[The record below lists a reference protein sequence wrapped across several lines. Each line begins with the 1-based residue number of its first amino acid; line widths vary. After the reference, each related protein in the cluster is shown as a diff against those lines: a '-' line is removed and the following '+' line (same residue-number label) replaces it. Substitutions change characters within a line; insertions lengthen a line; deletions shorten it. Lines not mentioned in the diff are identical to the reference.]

1 MNWARGIKNA
11 ALVLL
16 LAAAPVSA
24 VPRLD
29 LSTYPKVAA
38 GDRRWVI
45 QLPGVLL
52 PSKDASMS
60 TNPAD
65 WRVQLLVGQM
75 VQLDCNR
82 QMFGGKL
89 RAVKP
94 AQKDGP
100 VIYRV
105 TDVGQ
110 LASTRMACPA
120 DQPRRL
126 GFVQMAGKAFVVPY
140 NASRPIVV
148 DAPRPLELRWRLWK
162 AESQE
167 RPAPRSRART
177 PKTRAPKARAKKR
190 AERCSKNARTAQAY
204 STRPRKANTR
214 SRKTR
219 STSPRKRCPPG

>member
-1 MNWARGIKNA
+1 
-11 ALVLL
+11 
-16 LAAAPVSA
+16 
-24 VPRLD
+24 
-29 LSTYPKVAA
+29 
-38 GDRRWVI
+38 
-45 QLPGVLL
+45 
-52 PSKDASMS
+52 
-60 TNPAD
+60 
-65 WRVQLLVGQM
+65 M

-94 AQKDGP
+94 AQKGGP

-126 GFVQMAGKAFVVPY
+126 GFVPMAGKAFVVPY

-167 RPAPRSRART
+167 RPA
-177 PKTRAPKARAKKR
+177 
-190 AERCSKNARTAQAY
+190 QLQ
-204 STRPRKANTR
+204 
-214 SRKTR
+214 
-219 STSPRKRCPPG
+219 

>member
-1 MNWARGIKNA
+1 MEELVQKYILSNASAACRRHDGYNRAYMDMNWTRGIKNA

-29 LSTYPKVAA
+29 LSSYPKVAA

-45 QLPGVLL
+45 QLPGVL
-52 PSKDASMS
+52 PPNPDASLS
-60 TNPAD
+60 SNPAD

-94 AQKDGP
+94 AQKGGP

-105 TDVGQ
+105 TDVEQ

-120 DQPRRL
+120 DQPRRR
-126 GFVQMAGKAFVVPY
+126 GFLPMAGKALVVPY

-162 AESQE
+162 AEVQE
-167 RPAPRSRART
+167 RPARM
-177 PKTRAPKARAKKR
+177 
-190 AERCSKNARTAQAY
+190 Q
-204 STRPRKANTR
+204 
-214 SRKTR
+214 
-219 STSPRKRCPPG
+219 

>member
-29 LSTYPKVAA
+29 LSSYPKVAA

-45 QLPGVLL
+45 QLPGVL
-52 PSKDASMS
+52 PPNPDATMS
-60 TNPAD
+60 SNPAD

-94 AQKDGP
+94 AQKGGP

-120 DQPRRL
+120 DQPRRF
-126 GFVQMAGKAFVVPY
+126 GFVPMAGKAFVVPY

-167 RPAPRSRART
+167 RPA
-177 PKTRAPKARAKKR
+177 
-190 AERCSKNARTAQAY
+190 QLQ
-204 STRPRKANTR
+204 
-214 SRKTR
+214 
-219 STSPRKRCPPG
+219 

>member
-1 MNWARGIKNA
+1 MDLARSINLARGIKNA
-11 ALVLL
+11 ALVLV
-16 LAAAPVSA
+16 LAATPVSA

-29 LSTYPKVAA
+29 LSGYPKAAA

-45 QLPGVLL
+45 QLPGVLPL
-52 PSKDASMS
+52 NPDPTMS
-60 TNPAD
+60 SNSAD

-94 AQKDGP
+94 AQQGGP

-105 TDVGQ
+105 TEVGQ

-120 DQPRRL
+120 DQPRRSA
-126 GFVQMAGKAFVVPY
+126 FVPMAGKAFVVPY

-167 RPAPRSRART
+167 RPA
-177 PKTRAPKARAKKR
+177 
-190 AERCSKNARTAQAY
+190 NLF
-204 STRPRKANTR
+204 
-214 SRKTR
+214 
-219 STSPRKRCPPG
+219 